1 MPKVNAKCGK
11 PGLKAYLTR
20 MRKDKVV
27 HFVCFDTILDKDLF
41 LAQWEQYTRSVNSDQ
56 DVTMQQSEKNGGF
69 RYIAQH
75 RCTAGELQFLFT
87 KNRRS
92 SRTPEVEIKLKQA
105 GGYSVLQE
113 EKMNDAQPDEKK
125 IFAFI
130 TDPRTDLDA
139 FKQLTEHGKL
149 NIYEAYY
156 ENCQYAYIL
165 EYFVK
170 TKYAAEL
177 MEKLKTE
184 HVEDSGVFKEYK
196 LHTA

>member
-1 MPKVNAKCGK
+1 
-11 PGLKAYLTR
+11 
-20 MRKDKVV
+20 MRKEKVV
-27 HFVCFDTILDKDLF
+27 HFVCFDTTLNREPF

-92 SRTPEVEIKLKQA
+92 SRTPEVEIKLKQV

-113 EKMNDAQPDEKK
+113 EKQHDAQPDEKK
-125 IFAFI
+125 VFAFI
-130 TDPRTDLDA
+130 TDPRTDLDL
-139 FKQLTEHGKL
+139 FKQLTEHAKL

-170 TKYAAEL
+170 NKFAGEL
-177 MEKLKTE
+177 LEKLKTQ
-184 HVEDSGVFKEYK
+184 HVEDTGVFKEYK
-196 LHTA
+196 LHAA